1 MCWRSGY
8 VGLCLRLV
16 GNVCASA
23 CGLRECEC
31 TRLCVSMHIVFSR
44 VSWCGEECMSYLLV
58 PLPWHSPRPPAF
70 LLKMKVISLY
80 SPWCSVYVPAT
91 GVASLWA
98 SYRNTFPAS
107 RTCKAGGREGEG
119 GRGGYILLA
128 CLTFPSAWRTLE
140 LWKWKKMR
148 LIYFPV
154 DRLGYFPFFFI
165 FFPSLYNGWS
175 ASCQLKINSFLFLNE
190 WCHKWRHSS
199 FIPPFLPSP
208 LPKKTNK

>member
-31 TRLCVSMHIVFSR
+31 TQVVCEYAYSLFACILMWGGMYFLFTGSPSPPCLVAFPAASCLFARDEGYFVIFSMMQR
-44 VSWCGEECMSYLLV
+44 VCTCDRCGV
-58 PLPWHSPRPPAF
+58 PLGILSEHVSCITYLQGWR
-70 LLKMKVISLY
+70 
-80 SPWCSVYVPAT
+80 
-91 GVASLWA
+91 
-98 SYRNTFPAS
+98 
-107 RTCKAGGREGEG
+107 GRGEG
-119 GRGGYILLA
+119 GDYILLA

-165 FFPSLYNGWS
+165 SFFSVLV
-175 ASCQLKINSFLFLNE
+175 
-190 WCHKWRHSS
+190 
-199 FIPPFLPSP
+199 
-208 LPKKTNK
+208 